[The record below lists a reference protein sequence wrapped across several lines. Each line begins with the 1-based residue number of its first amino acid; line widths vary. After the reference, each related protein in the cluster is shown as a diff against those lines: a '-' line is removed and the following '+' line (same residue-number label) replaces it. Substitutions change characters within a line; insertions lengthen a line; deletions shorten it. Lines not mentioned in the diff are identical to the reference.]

1 MSHGESSRLETAH
14 PGQLVIISGPSG
26 AGKSTVTQRLREVC
40 TLPLATSISAT
51 TRRPRDGEVNG
62 KDYFF
67 ISETEFHRRRDAGEF
82 LECKQVF
89 NQGHWYGTLADQ
101 VATGLNAGKWVILE
115 IDVQG
120 AMSVMADSRYAPVS
134 VFIHP
139 GSMRELERRL
149 RTRGTESEDAI
160 RSRLDTAAGE
170 MEFRHVYLHEV
181 INETVDH
188 TVDEI
193 CQLLQTHKESTPC
206 SKN

>member
-1 MSHGESSRLETAH
+1 MSHGKTDH

-26 AGKSTVTQRLREVC
+26 AGKSTVTRRLWEVC

-51 TRRPRDGEVNG
+51 TRLPRDGELDG

-67 ISETEFHRRRDAGEF
+67 ISDSEFMRRREAGEF

-89 NQGHWYGTLADQ
+89 SLGHWYGTLAEQ

-115 IDVQG
+115 VDVQG
-120 AMSVMADSRYAPVS
+120 AMSVMADSRYAPIS
-134 VFIHP
+134 IFIHP
-139 GSMRELERRL
+139 GSMSELERRL
-149 RTRGTESEDAI
+149 RTRGTESEIAI
-160 RSRLDTAAGE
+160 QSRLETAAGE
-170 MEFRHVYLHEV
+170 MEFRHVYQHQV
-181 INETVDH
+181 INETVDR

-193 CQLLQTHKESTPC
+193 CHLLQIHKESTPC

>member
-1 MSHGESSRLETAH
+1 MSHGKTAH

-26 AGKSTVTQRLREVC
+26 AGKSTVTTRLREVC
-40 TLPLATSISAT
+40 QLPLATSISAT
-51 TRRPRDGEVNG
+51 TRLPRDGEVDG

-67 ISETEFHRRRDAGEF
+67 VSESEFMRRREAGEF

-89 NQGHWYGTLADQ
+89 SQGHWYGTLAEQ

-120 AMSVMADSRYAPVS
+120 AMSVMADSRYAPIS
-134 VFIHP
+134 IFIHP
-139 GSMRELERRL
+139 GSMSELERRL
-149 RTRGTESEDAI
+149 RTRGTEAEDAI
-160 RSRLDTAAGE
+160 QSRLETAAGE

-181 INETVDH
+181 INENVDR

-193 CQLLQTHKESTPC
+193 CHLLQIHKESSPC